1 MLRKYD
7 RSRTEL
13 PPGATTGIISLGNS
27 HWAMVDAAD
36 YPEISKCRWTWKRS
50 RHCIYAV
57 RKVHVNGHEYLLRMH
72 RIITEC
78 PVGMDCH
85 HSNGNSLDNRRC
97 NLVNLTPDQHRQIHN
112 IFPTLSTTA
121 DVI

>member
-7 RSRTEL
+7 RTHTQL

-36 YPEISKCRWTWKRS
+36 YPEISKHRWTWKRS

-57 RKVHVNGHEYLLRMH
+57 RKVRANGHESLIRMH
-72 RIITEC
+72 RQIMN
-78 PVGMDCH
+78 PPKDQDVH
-85 HSNGNSLDNRRC
+85 HSNGNPLDNRRC
-97 NLVNLTPDQHRQIHN
+97 NLVQLTPDQHKAIHN
-112 IFPTLSTTA
+112 IF
-121 DVI
+121 